1 MQLNISYNS
10 NSTALHYVKHLIK
23 QLEQLCPAYG
33 ITETIANNM
42 LFSNSSDAE
51 NIFCYEACEMPSRH
65 FINNNAFIVYE
76 KKAAEYVAIFNSN
89 VQEVLAAKE
98 PLLIAYKPTIAANL
112 INDFLQKALPQ
123 YGNTIQIDYIP
134 IKVDYIQHLNEVLP
148 QHTHG
153 ILMPLHLVTLYKENN
168 ALVDNIDFNAWLAD
182 KKIMILP
189 ALECTPPFGQGT
201 YILEANPN
209 NKEAIAIINALNNQ
223 ETLAQLQQEA
233 KALISF
239 KNKYGIDGN
248 STSFTTKNGSY
259 TYVTAYN
266 ADGIKHEY
274 WEGLPNLEKP
284 TQLCSSANYMKGF
297 FKYAW
302 NDNVL
307 AVDTPSIFVANYKAL
322 AKDNAAVDLQ
332 HKKVFVSGTRT
343 WFEMAKQQ
351 HWLTASADALGF
363 EYFVQNS
370 STLLFEDAVKEI
382 TIITNN
388 SSAMQWQQKGYKAF
402 GNYDLETNNDA
413 TIIAALATASHVFW
427 TSFKQFEYYNRYVAI
442 EATHICVGGETA
454 NSIFEKGVTP
464 VIFPTI
470 KAFLYWQAQ
479 HS

>member
-134 IKVDYIQHLNEVLP
+134 IKIDYIQYLNEILT
-148 QHTHG
+148 QQMHG
-153 ILMPLHLVTLYKENN
+153 IIMPLHILEYCKENSIVISN
-168 ALVDNIDFNAWLAD
+168 TDVDTWLAD
-182 KKIMILP
+182 KKIMVLP
-189 ALECTPPFGQGT
+189 ALECVPAFGQGT
-201 YILEANPN
+201 FVIETHTNNQAIMAALNTFNNETARAQLRQEAAMVYTFEEANN
-209 NKEAIAIINALNNQ
+209 L
-223 ETLAQLQQEA
+223 
-233 KALISF
+233 KA
-239 KNKYGIDGN
+239 YC
-248 STSFTTKNGSY
+248 TSFTTKHGYY
-259 TYVTAYN
+259 TYICGVDVN
-266 ADGIKHEY
+266 GNKKEY
-274 WEGLPNLEKP
+274 WNGLPNIQKP
-284 TQLCSSANYMKGF
+284 VTLFSSATYMKDF
-297 FKYAW
+297 FAYQW

-307 AVDTPSIFVANYKAL
+307 QVNTPCMYIANYKAL
-322 AKDNAAVDLQ
+322 TKNYINNTFQ
-332 HKKVFVSGTRT
+332 HKAVFVSGTRT

-351 HWLTASADALGF
+351 YWVTASADALGF
-363 EYFVQNS
+363 VYFTAQYEK
-370 STLLFEDAVKEI
+370 LLFKNAIEDI
-382 TIITNN
+382 FIITNN
-388 SSAMQWQQKGYKAF
+388 ASALQWQQKGYKAF
-402 GNYDLETNNDA
+402 GNYDLQPKDDTAIKE
-413 TIIAALATASHVFW
+413 ALATATHVFW